1 MKSENLNGK
10 NVKSLCLGYLKQYGW
25 NSKDLKICAPN
36 VHSLSLWGE
45 LDFEDYMI
53 EDRSCTCQERVELGF
68 HLKLEN
74 LVDDEAF
81 NKLLRSAETWLRKWE
96 LPGTFHLLRSSPELE
111 PLTLEVT
118 SSSYVY
124 QIEFLDTL
132 KVPEEASIQERRLI
146 PRITKGHFTES
157 VTQAEDYQT
166 TQHYWR

>member
-1 MKSENLNGK
+1 MAPSLSRRESDDLGDEKLNIILSDSPSLQKLVIFECNDMKSENLNGK

-81 NKLLRSAETWLRKWE
+81 NKLLRSAGDL
-96 LPGTFHLLRSSPELE
+96 SQ
-111 PLTLEVT
+111 V
-118 SSSYVY
+118 
-124 QIEFLDTL
+124 
-132 KVPEEASIQERRLI
+132 KVLSA
-146 PRITKGHFTES
+146 
-157 VTQAEDYQT
+157 Y
-166 TQHYWR
+166 

>member
-1 MKSENLNGK
+1 LALSLSRRESDDLGDEKLNIILSDSPSLQKMVILECNDMKSEN
-10 NVKSLCLGYLKQYGW
+10 VKSMCLGYLKQYGW

-53 EDRSCTCQERVELGF
+53 EDRSCTCLERVELGF
-68 HLKLEN
+68 QLKLEN
-74 LVDDEAF
+74 LVE
-81 NKLLRSAETWLRKWE
+81 NLGKWE

-124 QIEFLDTL
+124 VSACNFSQFVL
-132 KVPEEASIQERRLI
+132 SIHLS
-146 PRITKGHFTES
+146 FYC
-157 VTQAEDYQT
+157 V
-166 TQHYWR
+166 